1 MVIRSSVLSHQQ
13 LRVLHE
19 CLRQRLHLAGHQQRQ
34 EKGEV
39 WTGRNTVITVQSEGH
54 REATVCQAREAPQS
68 ADNPVHL
75 GPQLCHRGPSL
86 RLLGGSE
93 NQEVKSI

>member
-1 MVIRSSVLSHQQ
+1 M
-13 LRVLHE
+13 
-19 CLRQRLHLAGHQQRQ
+19 
-34 EKGEV
+34 
-39 WTGRNTVITVQSEGH
+39 ITVQSEGH
-54 REATVCQAREAPQS
+54 REATVRQAREAPQS